1 MKNKIALILLLVLV
15 ILLTTLSI
23 FLGSKYLNNKNT
35 ISDMTTKSEELNT
48 QITQLTE
55 ANTELNNKIESLSKL
70 EEETNNEKTSNI
82 NVKAYYNDS
91 NTITLYLIENNN
103 LQKVKNSKQSGSDK
117 AYVIIYRDSAALF
130 DIKSGL
136 YYIQDN
142 KLKLNVLNHNT
153 NTSLVHSFNVEVEE
167 NEKNGTTHMIGTYD
181 GENILFGNQTL
192 IEK

>member
-70 EEETNNEKTSNI
+70 EEETNNDEPNI
-82 NVKAYYNDS
+82 TANVYYNS
-91 NTITLYLIENNN
+91 NNTLTLYLIEGKNAPNNFGVQN
-103 LQKVKNSKQSGSDK
+103 GIDRNYILIHRGTDGIIDYQTGYYYDQNGKVH
-117 AYVIIYRDSAALF
+117 
-130 DIKSGL
+130 
-136 YYIQDN
+136 
-142 KLKLNVLNHNT
+142 LNILNHNT
-153 NTSLVHSFNVEVEE
+153 NSTFVDYFEAKVEE
-167 NEKNGTTHMIGTYD
+167 NEKNGTTDLICTYD
-181 GENILFGNQTL
+181 GKNILFGNQTL

>member
-55 ANTELNNKIESLSKL
+55 ANTELNNKIEALSKSG
-70 EEETNNEKTSNI
+70 EGTTNENPNSV
-82 NVKAYYNDS
+82 NVKTYYNDN

-103 LQKVKNSKQSGSDK
+103 LQKTQNSKQSGPDQ
-117 AYVIIYRDSAALF
+117 AYVIIYRDSAGLF
-130 DIKSGL
+130 DINSGL
-136 YYIQDN
+136 YYVQDN
-142 KLKLNVLNHNT
+142 KLKLNILNHDVN
-153 NTSLVHSFNVEVEE
+153 NSFVQYFKAEVEE

-181 GENILFGNQTL
+181 GEKILFGNQTL